1 MSPRPGLNK
10 QKLVEAAIEL
20 ANQGGM
26 EAVTMHAL
34 AKKLEVRPPSLYN
47 HIKSLEDLRQQ
58 LASVAIFELYNDMEK
73 VAQGKEALEAI
84 SAISKAYI
92 AFAHKQPGLYEATLI
107 KSDSSIL
114 AVKETGDKIVQ
125 LFKKV
130 LAVYHLDEKETIHH
144 IRGLRSILHGFATL
158 EQKSGFGIPIN
169 INESLEYV
177 LHTYFNGI
185 KQG

>member
-10 QKLVEAAIEL
+10 QKLVDAAIEL
-20 ANQGGM
+20 ANQGGV
-26 EAVTMHAL
+26 ESVTMHAL
-34 AKKLEVRPPSLYN
+34 AKRLEVRPPSLYN

-58 LASVAIFELYNDMEK
+58 LASVAIIELYNNMEK
-73 VAQGKEALEAI
+73 VAKGKEAFEAI

-92 AFAHKQPGLYEATLI
+92 AFAHKHPGLYEATLI
-107 KSDSSIL
+107 KSDNNVL
-114 AVKETGDKIVQ
+114 AVKETGDKMVQ
-125 LFKKV
+125 LFKEV
-130 LAVYHLDEKETIHH
+130 LAVYHLGEEETIHL

-158 EQKSGFGIPIN
+158 EKKSGFGIPVN